1 MNPIEREILILKR
14 VGQIDN
20 KLFVKTSGEQNPQY
34 KTATRTSLL
43 DKREER
49 HKGCRCKLL
58 CEEVEKLDMRGKKR
72 NFKKVG

>member
-49 HKGCRCKLL
+49 YKGCRCKLL
-58 CEEVEKLDMRGKKR
+58 CQEVEKLDMRGKKR